1 MIAQR
6 FRKIRNAVFMLM
18 MDSGDIREQE
28 TIIALGKELFLCK
41 SVLQLVE
48 NGNYSTGLSNL
59 YVRVGYA
66 F

>member
-1 MIAQR
+1 
-6 FRKIRNAVFMLM
+6 MLM